1 MMDTSA
7 IEMIL
12 DECRV
17 EIQRNMADNDI
28 NASGR
33 TSASFKVEKYAGGV
47 RLVSRGEDIA
57 PFSSIEN
64 GNPPTWLSRNVLR
77 QWVIEKGIEFNSEE
91 ERERFVWNLQ
101 QKIGWEGTERY
112 RQPNNSITT
121 PPITEAV
128 EKLKEATKTMIL
140 KEITSV
146 IHGN

>member
-1 MMDTSA
+1 
-7 IEMIL
+7 MIL

-33 TSASFKVEKYAGGV
+33 TSASFKVEKYEGGV

-57 PFSSIEN
+57 PFSTLETGASE
-64 GNPPTWLSRNVLR
+64 GAWPPTEKLR
-77 QWVIEKGIEFNSEE
+77 QWTIDKEIDFADDE
-91 ERERFVWNLQ
+91 ERDKFVKSTQW
-101 QKIGWEGTERY
+101 KIWWHGTERY
-112 RQPNNSITT
+112 RNPNHNITT

>member
-1 MMDTSA
+1 MDTA
-7 IEMIL
+7 GIEMIL

-17 EIQRNMADNDI
+17 EIQRNMAAYDI

-33 TSASFKVEKYAGGV
+33 TSASFKVEKYEGGV
-47 RLVSRGEDIA
+47 RLVSRGDNIA
-57 PFSSIEN
+57 PFASIEN

-77 QWVIEKGIEFNSEE
+77 QWVIEKGIDFNSEE

>member
-1 MMDTSA
+1 MDTSA

-17 EIQRNMADNDI
+17 EIQRNMADNEI

-33 TSASFKVEKYAGGV
+33 TSASFKVEKYAGGI
-47 RLVSRGEDIA
+47 RLVSRGENIA

-91 ERERFVWNLQ
+91 ERESFIWNLQ

-140 KEITSV
+140 KEIKSV

>member
-33 TSASFKVEKYAGGV
+33 TSASFKVEKYEGGV
-47 RLVSRGEDIA
+47 RLVSRGDNIA
-57 PFSSIEN
+57 PFASLET
-64 GNPPTWLSRNVLR
+64 GNEPAWVPINTLR
-77 QWVIEKGIEFNSEE
+77 QWVIEKRIEFNSEE

-101 QKIGWEGTERY
+101 QKIGWEGTERH
-112 RQPNNSITT
+112 RNPNNNITT

-140 KEITSV
+140 TEIKSV

>member
-1 MMDTSA
+1 MDTRE
-7 IEMIL
+7 IELIL

-57 PFSSIEN
+57 PFASIEN

-77 QWVIEKGIEFNSEE
+77 QWVIEKRIVFNSEE

>member
-1 MMDTSA
+1 MDTSA

-17 EIQRNMADNDI
+17 EIQRNMAEKDI

-47 RLVSRGEDIA
+47 RLVSRGDNIA
-57 PFSSIEN
+57 PFASIEN
-64 GNPPTWLSRNVLR
+64 GNPATWLSRNVLR

-101 QKIGWEGTERY
+101 QKIGWEGTERH
-112 RQPNNSITT
+112 RNPNHDITT

-128 EKLKEATKTMIL
+128 EKLKEAIKTMIL

>member
-1 MMDTSA
+1 MDTTE

-17 EIQRNMADNDI
+17 EIQRNMSDFDI

-33 TSASFKVEKYAGGV
+33 TSASFMVEKYEGGV
-47 RLVSRGEDIA
+47 RLVSRGENIA
-57 PFSSIEN
+57 PFVSIEK
-64 GNPPTWLSRNVLR
+64 GNEPAWVSRDVLR
-77 QWVIEKGIEFNSEE
+77 QWVIEKQIEFNSEE
-91 ERERFVWNLQ
+91 ERESFIWNLQ

-140 KEITSV
+140 KEIKSV
-146 IHGN
+146 INGN